1 MRSFQ
6 NGVQMHFVS
15 DQEKELNIN
24 KFKTSNSDFF
34 KASGNLDQFSLT
46 KSMVSS
52 AVFLFK
58 PYHTKRTKF
67 NCVLTV
73 AL

>member
-1 MRSFQ
+1 
-6 NGVQMHFVS
+6 MHFVS

-24 KFKTSNSDFF
+24 KFKTSNCDFYNV
-34 KASGNLDQFSLT
+34 SGNLDQFSLT
-46 KSMVSS
+46 KAMVSS

-58 PYHTKRTKF
+58 PYHTKLTKF
-67 NCVLTV
+67 NCVFTV